1 MSSIQID
8 RSPDLLRLRTD
19 GYNIRVTK
27 AAYLVVE
34 DVPYVNSK
42 GKIAIGALVSKLD
55 LAGDVTAQP
64 GDHTMRFTGEHP
76 CDSNGQLLDALKHS
90 TADQDLGDGLV
101 VNHMF
106 SRKPSRG
113 HYLDY
118 HEKVTHY
125 VDLIGAPVAIID
137 PDATART
144 GRVIEPDEDD
154 SPFRYLDTNSARAE
168 VNVATQKLAVEAV
181 AIVGLGGTGSYVL
194 DLVAKCPVGTIH
206 LYDKD
211 RFLTHNA
218 FRAPGAPTVE
228 ELRLQPHKV
237 DYYQNIYSHM
247 HRGIVAH
254 PVDVDA
260 SNVEELRGMSFV
272 FLCMDGGKA
281 KKLIVEK
288 LEEYGVPFIDVSM
301 GLYAKNDTIGG
312 SLQVVTSTPERRDG
326 ARTSISF
333 ADDAVENEYD
343 TNIQVADLNAINACL
358 AVIKWKKLRQFYFD
372 RNGEQFSCYKLSG
385 NLLIN
390 DDKQ

>member
-1 MSSIQID
+1 MSSIQIA
-8 RSPDLLRLRTD
+8 RSPDLQRLREE

-27 AAYLVVE
+27 CALLVVS
-34 DVPYVNSK
+34 DVPYVNSS
-42 GKIAIGALVSKLD
+42 GKIAIGALVSNLD

-64 GDHTMRFTGEHP
+64 SDHTIKFIGEHP
-76 CDSNGQLLDALKHS
+76 CDSKGMKLEALQHGS
-90 TADQDLGDGLV
+90 GDQNLGDGLV
-101 VNHMF
+101 VNHSF

-125 VDLIGAPVAIID
+125 VHLIGGAVAEID
-137 PDATART
+137 PDVSART
-144 GRVIEPDEDD
+144 GRVVEPDERE
-154 SPFRYLDTNSARAE
+154 SPFNYLDTASARAE
-168 VNVATQKLAVEAV
+168 VNVATEKLAMDAI

-194 DLVAKCPVGTIH
+194 DLVAKCPVEKIH

-211 RFLTHNA
+211 RFLSHNA

-228 ELRLQPHKV
+228 ELRQQPLKV

-260 SNVEELRGMSFV
+260 SNVEELRHMAFV
-272 FLCMDGGKA
+272 FLCMDSGRA
-281 KKLIVEK
+281 KKFIVEK
-288 LEEYGVPFIDVSM
+288 LEEYGAPFIDVSM
-301 GLYAKNDTIGG
+301 GLYAKGDTIGG
-312 SLQVVTSTPERRDG
+312 SLQVVTSTPERRKT
-326 ARTSISF
+326 ARASISF
-333 ADDAVENEYD
+333 ADDAAENEYD
-343 TNIQVADLNAINACL
+343 KNIQVADLNAFNACL

-372 RNGEQFSCYKLSG
+372 RNSEQFSCYKVRS

-390 DDKQ
+390 DDKL